1 MSSVVIVES
10 PAKAKTINKYLGKDF
25 EVLASFG
32 HVRDLPAKNG
42 SVDPDDDFAML
53 WEVDAKAGKRLA
65 DIARA
70 VKDADKVILATD
82 PDREG
87 EAISW
92 HVLEVLNSKKVL
104 KGKTV
109 ERVVFN
115 AITKS
120 AILEAMR
127 HPRQVDTALVNA
139 YLARRALDYLV
150 GFNLSPVLWRKL
162 PGARSAGRVQSVA
175 LRLVCERELEIEKFV
190 TREYWSIA
198 AHLKTKDGA
207 PFIGRLVGADGK
219 RIQRLDIGTG
229 KEADDFKEAL
239 ERAKFTISSVEAKP
253 AKRHPW
259 APFTTSTLQQ
269 EASRKLGFAP
279 AITMRIAQRLY
290 EGVDLGG
297 ETVGLITY
305 MRTDGVDV
313 APEAIAAARRVIAQE
328 YGDKYVPQ
336 VPRKYTTKQKNAQEA
351 HEAIRPTDVGRLP
364 RQLAKVLD
372 KDQLRL
378 YELIWTRTVA
388 SQMESAEL
396 ERTTVEIL
404 AEAGTRKIDLRAT
417 GQVVRFDGFLTLYQE
432 GKDDEEDEEGGR
444 LPPMTAGDP
453 ATKEKI
459 EASQHFTEPPP
470 RFTEATLVKR
480 MEELG
485 IGRPSTYASTLAV
498 LRDREYVKLDKK
510 RLVPEDKGRLV
521 VAFLE
526 SFFTRYVQYDFT
538 ADLEEK
544 LDKVSNAE
552 IEWKDVLRDFWRD
565 FSAAIGGTKDLRTT
579 EVLDNLNELL
589 GPHIF
594 PAKEDGGNPRECPA
608 CGVGQLSLKLGKF
621 GAFIGCSN
629 YPECRFTR
637 TLTATAA
644 NQTAEGD
651 GSRPGVKVLGV
662 HPDTGEEIT
671 LRDGRFGPYVQQG
684 EGEKPKRSSLPR
696 GLSRDDVTLEKA
708 VGLLSL
714 PREIAKHPTSGDP
727 IVAGIG
733 RFGPY
738 VQHGKMYASLTRDD
752 DVLEIGANRA
762 IDLIVTK
769 EQGGGRS
776 RFGNQAP
783 ARVLGDHP
791 KGGSVSIKAGRF
803 GAYANWGKVNA
814 TLPKGTDSEKVTLEE
829 ALALIAARESGGDA
843 GGGRVLGE
851 HPKGGTINVRDG
863 RYGAYVSVGKVNAT
877 IPKSSSPESITLEEA
892 IELIDEKGG
901 PAVKKAPKKKTPSQK
916 AAAKKT
922 AAKKPAAKAKAP
934 AGKKAVVVDDN
945 DEAPFDDD
953 APKAKAPAA
962 RAKPKAAAKKAKP
975 PVKAKAPAKKAA
987 HGKA

>member
-1 MSSVVIVES
+1 MSAVVIVES
-10 PAKAKTINKYLGKDF
+10 PAKAKTINKYLGKDY

-32 HVRDLPAKNG
+32 HVRDLPAKDG
-42 SVDPDDDFAML
+42 SVDTENDFAMR
-53 WEVDAKAGKRLA
+53 WEVDGKAAKRLS
-65 DIARA
+65 DIAKA
-70 VKDADKVILATD
+70 VKDSDKVILATD

-92 HVLEVLNSKKVL
+92 HVLEVLRDKRVL
-104 KGKTV
+104 KDKKV

-115 AITKS
+115 AITKN

-127 HPRQVDTALVNA
+127 HPRQVDEALVDA
-139 YLARRALDYLV
+139 YMARRALDYLV

-175 LRLVCERELEIEKFV
+175 LRLVCDRELEIEKFV

-198 AHLKTKDGA
+198 AHLKTKDDA
-207 PFIGRLVGADGK
+207 PFVARLVGADGK
-219 RIQRLDIGTG
+219 KIQRLDIGSGT
-229 KEADDFKEAL
+229 EAEDFKTAL
-239 ERAKFTISSVEAKP
+239 ENAKFTITSVEAKP
-253 AKRHPW
+253 ARRNPW

-279 AITMRIAQRLY
+279 AITMRLAQRLY

-313 APEAIAAARRVIAQE
+313 APEAIASARQMIEKE
-328 YGDKYVPQ
+328 YGAKYVPQ

-351 HEAIRPTDVGRLP
+351 HEAIRPTDVTRLP
-364 RQLAKVLD
+364 RQLAKVLE
-372 KDQLRL
+372 KDQFRL
-378 YELIWTRTVA
+378 YELIWNRTVA

-396 ERTTVEIL
+396 ERTTVEVL
-404 AEAGTRKIDLRAT
+404 AEAGTRKIELRAT

-432 GKDDEEDEEGGR
+432 GKDDEEDEDGSR

-453 ATKEKI
+453 ATKDKI

-470 RFTEATLVKR
+470 RFSEATLVKR

-498 LRDREYVKLDKK
+498 LRDREYVRIDKK

-526 SFFTRYVQYDFT
+526 SFFKRYVEYDFT

-544 LDKVSNAE
+544 LDRVSNAE
-552 IEWKDVLRDFWRD
+552 INWKDVLRDFWKD
-565 FSAAIGGTKDLRTT
+565 FSTAIAGTKDLRTT
-579 EVLDNLNELL
+579 EVLDNLNDLL

-594 PAKEDGGNPRECPA
+594 PAKADGGNPRGCPS
-608 CGVGQLSLKLGKF
+608 CGNGQLSLKLGKF

-629 YPECRFTR
+629 YPECRYTR
-637 TLTATAA
+637 TLTPP
-644 NQTAEGD
+644 NGDQAEGED
-651 GSRPGVKVLGV
+651 AGRPGVRVLGIDPV
-662 HPDTGEEIT
+662 TGDEIT
-671 LRDGRFGPYVQQG
+671 LREGRFGPYVQQG

-696 GLSRDDVTLEKA
+696 GLPKDEVTLEKA
-708 VGLLSL
+708 LGLLSL
-714 PREIAKHPTSGDP
+714 PREVAKHPTSGEP

-752 DVLEIGANRA
+752 DVLEVGANRA

-769 EQGGGRS
+769 EQGGGRG
-776 RFGNQAP
+776 RFGNATP
-783 ARVLGDHP
+783 ARALGDHPQGGAISVKAGRYGPYVSWGKINATLPKGSDPEKTTLEEAIACIAAKQSGTGGDGDGRVLGDHP
-791 KGGSVSIKAGRF
+791 QGGKIV
-803 GAYANWGKVNA
+803 
-814 TLPKGTDSEKVTLEE
+814 
-829 ALALIAARESGGDA
+829 ARE
-843 GGGRVLGE
+843 
-851 HPKGGTINVRDG
+851 G

-877 IPKSSSPESITLEEA
+877 IPKSSSLDAITLEEA

-901 PAVKKAPKKKTPSQK
+901 PAAPKK
-916 AAAKKT
+916 AAAKKGG
-922 AAKKPAAKAKAP
+922 AK
-934 AGKKAVVVDDN
+934 AGKKAPAKTTAKKKVAVEDS

-953 APKAKAPAA
+953 EPAA
-962 RAKPKAAAKKAKP
+962 KPVAKAAAK
-975 PVKAKAPAKKAA
+975 KAPAKKAA
-987 HGKA
+987 VKKAPAKKAAAKKAAAKK